1 MGNSGGSL
9 DPGPASISYFSLDLG
24 LGQNRNPSFLFG
36 IKVYFPGP
44 IRLEKGILLQ
54 SHLWIR

>member
-54 SHLWIR
+54 SHL